1 MQQDRKQPTQVPGP
15 GGHGPGQITMGSKP
29 KDFKKSIKRLIK
41 ELKPFYGA
49 LWIAMFFAAFSTIF
63 NIFGPKLMGEMTN
76 HIQNSIVMVGG
87 IPSAN
92 IGWTWFNRMGFIL
105 IGLYVLSYLFNIVQS
120 FILTRVTQ
128 RFSQNLRKDISIK
141 INKLPLSYF
150 DNRSYGDVLSIVT
163 NDVDTISSALN
174 QSVTQMITSVTAM
187 IGIAIMMF
195 TISPILTLVAFVTL
209 PLSIFL
215 IRLIMGQSRKYFR
228 SQQSTLGALNGHIEE
243 VYSGHQLVKA
253 FGAKAQVDE
262 PFNKNNDSLE
272 ESAYKSQFLS
282 GLMMPL
288 MGFIG
293 NLSYIAVSVIG
304 GILAASRTLGIG
316 DIIAMIQY
324 NKRFTQPMNQIAQAL
339 TSLQSAAA
347 ASERVF
353 EFLSEKEMADES
365 QLLTDILEHKGRVVF
380 KDVSFGY
387 VENQMVIK
395 NFNLTARAGEKIAIV
410 GPTGAGKTTL
420 VNLLMKFYEIGSGD
434 IELDGNSIHDLSRE
448 AVHKQFGMVLQ
459 DAWLFSGTI
468 YDNLRYGNPSAS
480 REMVKEKAKLANIDH
495 FIESLS
501 GGYDHVLSDESG
513 ISQGQRQLLTIARAM
528 VTDAPMLI
536 LDEATSSV
544 DTRTE
549 LLIQNAMDTLM
560 AGRTS
565 FVIAHRLSTIKNAD
579 TILVMKDGNIIET
592 GNHNALMGMNG
603 FYANL
608 YQSQFER
615 KNQYATES

>member
-1 MQQDRKQPTQVPGP
+1 MQQNKRPQGP
-15 GGHGPGQITMGSKP
+15 GGHGPGQMMMGQKP
-29 KDFKKSIKRLIK
+29 KNFKKSMKRLIK
-41 ELKPFYGA
+41 ELKPFYA
-49 LWIAMFFAAFSTIF
+49 LLWVAMFFAAFSTLF
-63 NIFGPKLMGEMTN
+63 NILGPRLVGEMTN
-76 HIQNSIVMVGG
+76 HIQDSITLVGG
-87 IPSAN
+87 IPAAN
-92 IGWTWFNRMGFIL
+92 IDWNWFNMVGFIL

-120 FILTRVTQ
+120 FILTKVTQ
-128 RFSQNLRKDISIK
+128 KFSQKLRSDISTK
-141 INKLPLSYF
+141 INKLPLAYF
-150 DNRSYGDVLSIVT
+150 DKRSYGDVLSIVT
-163 NDVDTISSALN
+163 NDVDTIANALN
-174 QSVTQMITSVTAM
+174 QSLSQMISSVIAM
-187 IGIAIMMF
+187 VGIAVMMLL
-195 TISPILTLVAFVTL
+195 ISPLLTLVAFVSL
-209 PLSIFL
+209 PLSFL
-215 IRLIMGQSRKYFR
+215 IISLIMGKSRKYFR
-228 SQQSTLGALNGHIEE
+228 SQQQTLGKLNGHIEE
-243 VYSGHQLVKA
+243 VYSGHQLIKV

-262 PFNKNNDSLE
+262 PFIKDNESLE

-293 NLSYIAVSVIG
+293 NLSYIAVSVFG
-304 GILAASRTLGIG
+304 GILAANRTLGIG

-324 NKRFTQPMNQIAQAL
+324 NRRFTLPMNQIAQAL
-339 TSLQSAAA
+339 TQLQSAAA

-353 EFLSEKEMADES
+353 EFLSETEMQDEQALLADV
-365 QLLTDILEHKGRVVF
+365 LEKKGSVTF

-387 VENQMVIK
+387 VEDKLIIK
-395 NFNLTARAGEKIAIV
+395 NFNLNAHAGQKIAIV

-420 VNLLMKFYEIGSGD
+420 VNLLMKFYEINQGD
-434 IELDGNSIHDLSRE
+434 IIIDGVSIHDLKRE
-448 AVHKQFGMVLQ
+448 GVHKQFGMVLQ

-468 YDNLRYGNPSAS
+468 YDNLRYGNPSATK
-480 REMVKEKAKLANIDH
+480 ETVKEKAKLANIDH
-495 FIESLS
+495 FIESLP
-501 GGYDHVLSDESG
+501 GGYDHILTDESG

-549 LLIQNAMDTLM
+549 VLIQQAMDTLM
-560 AGRTS
+560 KERTS

-579 TILVMKDGNIIET
+579 VILVMKDGDIIET
-592 GNHNALMGMNG
+592 GNHQALMDLNG